1 MQEEY
6 TSLHSKYQEVK
17 AQRIQEVEDVIVEI
31 KAQEQAHTQ
40 KALQLA
46 AHWEAEAQRQ
56 AAIAQHGDVVALQ
69 GRVDEQE
76 RQLADLQEL
85 LLDTQTQVI
94 SIHGQGELQYF
105 FPCFTSDMILDCRMH
120 LKIMQNKHP

>member
-1 MQEEY
+1 M
-6 TSLHSKYQEVK
+6 K
-17 AQRIQEVEDVIVEI
+17 AQRIQEVEDVIMEI

-56 AAIAQHGDVVALQ
+56 AAIAQQGDVAALQ

-76 RQLADLQEL
+76 KQLTDLQEL
-85 LLDTQTQVI
+85 LLDTQAQVKDRRGI
-94 SIHGQGELQYF
+94 RKAL
-105 FPCFTSDMILDCRMH
+105 L
-120 LKIMQNKHP
+120 